1 MYKKDYNLNLS
12 IWISETSRYLKS
24 IFDDSVIVYD
34 ETIGLTNIASINAT
48 NNVLRN
54 VTINVSVD
62 SDNKKVRYKMDCYIY
77 HTFLLVTIT
86 IFWFCYC
93 IG

>member
-1 MYKKDYNLNLS
+1 MYKKDYNLNPS
-12 IWISETSRYLKS
+12 IWISEISRYLKR

-34 ETIGLTNIASINAT
+34 ETVGLASIASINAT
-48 NNVLRN
+48 NNVPTN

-62 SDNKKVRYKMDCYIY
+62 SDNKKVRYKMDCYIF
-77 HTFLLVTIT
+77 HTFLLGTIT
-86 IFWFCYC
+86 IFWFWYC